1 MSRNSTFDLLQR
13 LYRWETRSI
22 VTSKSGYTQKFGVT
36 KVTQSKYDCIFIFAC
51 LKVRIFIHDFPP
63 YLSVILLFGRNNT
76 VSFTTQTAVI
86 RGTLLALDYMRKD
99 RGGNGGTIVNV
110 SSMAGNH
117 GAVLQHA
124 IYICSK
130 TTPCFYLSRVYDI
143 CNLPKHN
150 KFIVIISIWNHFLQA
165 ETIIS
170 CHVLSTFKIAIPPY
184 IWSNKKLKYTI
195 KVV

>member
-1 MSRNSTFDLLQR
+1 M
-13 LYRWETRSI
+13 
-22 VTSKSGYTQKFGVT
+22 TSKSGYTQKFGVT

-51 LKVRIFIHDFPP
+51 LKVRIFIHDLSP

-117 GAVLQHA
+117 GAVLQHVA
-124 IYICSK
+124 KPHRVFIYHACMI
-130 TTPCFYLSRVYDI
+130 YVIYQNMI
-143 CNLPKHN
+143 NL
-150 KFIVIISIWNHFLQA
+150 L
-165 ETIIS
+165 
-170 CHVLSTFKIAIPPY
+170 
-184 IWSNKKLKYTI
+184 
-195 KVV
+195 

>member
-1 MSRNSTFDLLQR
+1 MPRNSTSDLLQR

-22 VTSKSGYTQKFGVT
+22 VASKSGYTQKFGVT

-110 SSMAGNH
+110 SSMAGNQGPSYNTQYTYVAKPH
-117 GAVLQHA
+117 RVFIYHA
-124 IYICSK
+124 CMIYVI
-130 TTPCFYLSRVYDI
+130 YQNI
-143 CNLPKHN
+143 INL
-150 KFIVIISIWNHFLQA
+150 L
-165 ETIIS
+165 
-170 CHVLSTFKIAIPPY
+170 
-184 IWSNKKLKYTI
+184 
-195 KVV
+195 